1 MKFLDKLA
9 LKLFSLIMIVEVIC
23 IILFLVGFIPV
34 DALTDG
40 ITKYSDFGEDVL
52 HIVIAVLAV
61 VTILALKGL
70 FFTSKTEDN
79 SKAGI
84 VLENGSGKLVI
95 SRESLENLIASVTRE
110 IPGAETVS
118 SKTIVDKN
126 RNLIVS
132 VTIVVN
138 RDVMLKD
145 VSTQLQDKVKEAMK
159 QTADLEVK
167 EVNVRIKNISS
178 RRTKNLPK
186 VEDKKD
192 INPEG
197 NTNEETNNSDE
208 SNSSGEE

>member
-9 LKLFSLIMIVEVIC
+9 LRLFSLIMIVAVIC
-23 IILFLVGFIPV
+23 TILVLVGVIPV
-34 DALTDG
+34 DMISDG
-40 ITKYSDFGEDVL
+40 IAKYSDMGEDVL

-61 VTILALKGL
+61 ISLLALKGL
-70 FFTSKTEDN
+70 FFTSRNEDN
-79 SKAGI
+79 SKTGI

-110 IPGAETVS
+110 IPGAETIS

-126 RNLIVS
+126 RNLIVF

-167 EVNVRIKNISS
+167 EVNIKIKNISS

-186 VEDKKD
+186 PEEKKEDK
-192 INPEG
+192 PEV
-197 NTNEETNNSDE
+197 NTNEENKENETE
-208 SNSSGEE
+208 SNGEE